1 MELSFCWSDQE
12 YDGIC
17 LKTGFLRKQ
26 TNKKAPLEVLS
37 NFKVP
42 MGGDVRE
49 QIKGEMRTIRIAQNL
64 DV

>member
-1 MELSFCWSDQE
+1 MLKNWLS
-12 YDGIC
+12 
-17 LKTGFLRKQ
+17 KKKKKNT
-26 TNKKAPLEVLS
+26 KAPLELLF

-49 QIKGEMRTIRIAQNL
+49 QIQGEMCTIRIAQNL